1 MGLKK
6 NNKVSAEFSMSSLT
20 DIIFL
25 LLIFFMLTSSIVAPN
40 AVNLKLPGKK
50 RVSQTSNPKTLDEI
64 AIRSDG
70 TYRFNGKKVSLN
82 QLNSRVRSRS
92 RSSKKVYMKLLPSP
106 NAPTQQVV
114 QAMDLGR
121 KYDVEL
127 VLTLGRS

>member
-25 LLIFFMLTSSIVAPN
+25 LLIFFMLTSSLVAPN

-50 RVSQTSNPKTLDEI
+50 RAAQTTNKKTLDEI

-70 TYRFNGKKVSLN
+70 TYRFNGKRVSLT

-92 RSSKKVYMKLLPSP
+92 RSSKKVYMKLSPSP

-127 VLTLGRS
+127 VLTLGKQ

>member
-25 LLIFFMLTSSIVAPN
+25 LLIFFMLTSSLVAPN

-50 RVSQTSNPKTLDEI
+50 RMTQTSEKKTLDEI

-70 TYRFNGKKVSLN
+70 TYRFNGKRVSLA

-92 RSSKKVYMKLLPSP
+92 RSSKKVFMKLKPSP

-121 KYDVEL
+121 KHDVEL
-127 VLTLGRS
+127 VLTLGK

>member
-40 AVNLKLPGKK
+40 AVNLKLPWKK

-127 VLTLGRS
+127 VLTLGKS